1 MGGKKGAANH
11 PYGQSQTGKGGH
23 TGKGAGH
30 HGPSGGGKGGN
41 GWGQNGGK
49 KGGKWHKKHLKDLV
63 DEGVASVSQASA
75 VVEATAKEDPLLA
88 LTILA
93 DSSAGQSCFV
103 GVCMTLIPVPA
114 LHTDLCGFIG
124 RLCDDW
130 VTAQHDAIDVKAVA
144 PDSRRKLYVRLF
156 KNWEFEQVLLTAD
169 LGTRLLQHFIW
180 MLQEA
185 TLEEEFPAEN
195 PLVQKFLPTN
205 HKLPFRYNSLMPDLP
220 ELLVTPEL
228 PPKPDKGAADSE
240 VYLNRQFRL
249 IREDMLAP
257 LRKALD
263 LHLEVLRN
271 PNRKD
276 RDAIHAQKHWFDSAR
291 IETVHIPG
299 CNSVFG
305 KELQDSF
312 FVVQFSYSPQSGLV
326 NLTTKQRKAMLENSN
341 KMLADSSVVAF
352 IDTDAGHTVVA
363 LAEIARSGRSVD
375 VLSSQKPRVGIMF
388 WDAQHASRLMARTA
402 PLLMVQLGSSLFSYP
417 PMLRRL
423 QTVQSVPA
431 ADVILQADFSRS
443 IPEGECADV
452 VSWIPSVRSS
462 MDGPQEQAL
471 RAIMQRPISI
481 IHGPPGTG
489 KTHVGT
495 HAVKLLWDNCPA
507 EQILLVAYTNHTV
520 DQFMENLHYKRGIPL
535 DNMVRLGSGCKSDT
549 LQPTQL
555 RELTSKLPKNPSVG
569 RAFAMLMEQRGTFQ
583 ASIDKLLPAA
593 TGCLNPKWWDVK
605 NALTNAGMLD
615 VVEELTTQTGADGF
629 TIVGKKSKS
638 AKEWDNYEA
647 WLKGHPKPGQGH
659 GRAPYPWHLDREDR
673 RSHLGRWM
681 DFDKKR
687 EELFVNVQGFRDV
700 NNKRQKIGDL
710 SRRLIVGA
718 RRVLGCTTTFL
729 AENKEL
735 LDGVTS
741 VFLEE
746 AAETLEC
753 STVLSMLS
761 SNLRRVVLI
770 GDHKQLRPK
779 VESYELTVE
788 SGGPHQLNMSL
799 FERLVIEGCPYVTL
813 EQQHRMRPELSK
825 LVRPTYPRY
834 IDGPNTSNPAHRP
847 IPDGIQQNLIFIDHN
862 SPENSGGSTTSVDSR
877 SHVNEFEVKMVVQ
890 ILQYFLN
897 LGYTGDKKPVVL
909 TTYLGQLREIRAY
922 IQKKLKWQVELSE
935 RDQDALDS
943 DDETEE
949 DDEGD
954 EAPVEDRCIRVSTV
968 DNFQGEEAGIIIL
981 SLVRCNTRGDTGFVK
996 QAERVNVMLSRA
1008 RCALVVLGSLTT
1020 LTAKSSVWADLALIL
1035 RAGAHVY
1042 KGFPSQCIKHNTK
1055 KLLCTEADFKHV
1067 PNGGCTKPCGEL
1079 LPCNHP
1085 CPLSCH
1091 TYPPHKHVQCTT
1103 TVARICAR
1111 RHFNVVI
1118 CCEKG
1123 VKKCPTCIKIDTIE
1137 KNKTRRVAALVQRTK
1152 KASDKA
1158 DSQLAALRENP
1169 FSSNREVQEVVAQRE
1184 KLLDENAEETARIAT
1199 ECKQQAAAAVEA
1211 ASEAA
1216 AAAAALQGDRDHVRS
1231 CLVQRKLDLH
1241 TLAATPARLDAVF
1254 GWQGMASAVLAR
1266 GPVESMA
1273 PEAARALREHLAG
1286 RGRLVDLFD
1295 AVPAGDENPTHRF
1308 LRRYCRERAGGG
1320 GGAGCLLPAV
1330 EAAERTGYLS
1340 LVLALRSGFED
1351 FAQGS
1356 QTLAHKLLC
1365 GVVLVATLRLGHV
1378 EHSAD
1383 DVVSAVFDVAKPG
1396 SRVCEATT
1404 CEHYD
1409 NAPPVTLKQAC
1420 LSLAKNL
1427 ANDLPKCSP
1436 EDSERRLDEQ
1446 RWDEAAAGNQAF
1458 AELVAMPGLRKVKQF
1473 FYDRLLKIKRAG
1485 ARSTQ
1490 HSVLFTGNLGTPKSA
1505 VARLYCK
1512 ALQQAKVFADAGN
1525 FIETS
1530 GASLATSGTLG
1541 ATLWLRNLQKLASGG
1556 VLFVDEASV
1565 LFENPLE
1572 MRALDILLA
1581 KMKAHVGKLT
1591 VVFAG
1596 YDQPLDERLACDGR
1610 LPPLFPAKCV
1620 FEDYTDDELLEIL
1633 QGYMRED
1640 VCSDDNLPRFTVQ
1653 EPRYVELAVRR
1664 IGRQRGHGFDNANAM
1679 RRLYRQMCSRHAARM
1694 AREERTGR
1702 MLRMLAKSDI
1712 LGVAAFSVR
1721 RSEPYKQLHAM
1732 VGLIKVKDAV
1742 DGMLDVFEGNLKLE
1756 EDLKPLRTISLNRVF
1771 AGNPGT
1777 GKKAV
1782 AELYAKMLKEAG
1794 VLSKGDVHL
1803 KTATDF
1809 LGTAPG
1815 ESGEKT
1821 SRILEAAKGGV
1832 LVIDEAYG
1840 LNPKTGFNS
1849 TCPYRE
1855 EVINTMVEKISGG
1868 TGSEDRAVVL
1878 LGYTKEMA
1886 AMIKTTNPGFQRRFQ
1901 FTDAWEFEDFSD
1913 DDLFKILKQAL
1924 LSKKLAMPHEDM
1936 LRVVREVLGKQRL
1949 LPNFGN
1955 ADAVR
1960 HSVSE
1965 ACVRQSAR
1973 LKREE
1978 REGASTKSDPCLL
1991 TYPDFD
1997 PTYRPAVIHVARN
2010 LSSPPS
2016 TTAGHPSA
2024 EACCK
2029 LLKRKLGD
2037 ERVGLEPGADD
2048 ALSDGIKRCLKLPSW
2063 SQTDVF
2069 AFATRCGEALAQL
2082 DRDVLPNYVLE
2093 EVFDNF
2099 IDSREDECD

>member
-1 MGGKKGAANH
+1 MGKGKGAGKKGA
-11 PYGQSQTGKGGH
+11 KGG
-23 TGKGAGH
+23 GSK
-30 HGPSGGGKGGN
+30 GGGGR
-41 GWGQNGGK
+41 
-49 KGGKWHKKHLKDLV
+49 KGGKWNKKYLRDLASA
-63 DEGVASVSQASA
+63 GVTTVSEACA
-75 VVEATAKEDPLLA
+75 VVEAMGKEDLWLS

-93 DSSAGQSCFV
+93 DSTNGQSCFV
-103 GVCMTLIPVPA
+103 DTCVLLISQPGYQHL
-114 LHTDLCGFIG
+114 LHQFLQGFV
-124 RLCDDW
+124 DD
-130 VTAQHDAIDVKAVA
+130 VTSVTSVSK
-144 PDSRRKLYVRLF
+144 RKLFVRLF
-156 KNWEFEQVLLTAD
+156 EDEEFQESVLNTA
-169 LGTRLLQHFIW
+169 LQTHLQQQIVW
-180 MLQEA
+180 MLDEA
-185 TLEEEFPAEN
+185 TLEEEFGDDH
-195 PLVQKFLPTN
+195 PLVQAFLPEN
-205 HKLPFRYNSLMPDLP
+205 QRLPFRYCSVMPEFS
-220 ELLVTPEL
+220 ELLCAPEL
-228 PPKPDKGAADSE
+228 PPKPDAGTAYAE
-240 VYLNRQFRL
+240 EYLNRQFRL
-249 IREDMLAP
+249 IREDMIAP
-257 LRKALD
+257 LRDDLKVHLD
-263 LHLEVLRN
+263 VLRN
-271 PNRKD
+271 PNRRD
-276 RDAIHAQKHWFDSAR
+276 RDAVHAEKHQFVNAR
-291 IETVHIPG
+291 IETLHTPT
-299 CNSVFG
+299 CPSAFG
-305 KELQDSF
+305 RNVKDTF
-312 FVVQFSYSPQSGLV
+312 FVVQFGYKRQSQLGAASQ
-326 NLTTKQRKAMLENSN
+326 KKRKELLENSQ
-341 KMLADSSVVAF
+341 KLLAESCIVAF
-352 IDTDAGHTVVA
+352 IADNTVVA
-363 LAEIARSGRSVD
+363 LAEIVRSGRSVA
-375 VLSSQKPRVGIMF
+375 LLASQQPRLGVMF
-388 WDAQHASRLMARTA
+388 WDVDSACDLMQRSH
-402 PLLMVQLGSSLFSYP
+402 PLVMVQLGGCLFSYP
-417 PMLRRL
+417 PMLRL
-423 QTVQSVPA
+423 LKTMEDVPVE
-431 ADVILQADFSRS
+431 DYILDADFDRT
-443 IPEGECADV
+443 IPWDETD
-452 VSWIPSVRSS
+452 SFLRMIPGLHGQ
-462 MDGPQEQAL
+462 MDYPQLKAL
-471 RAIMQRPISI
+471 RMIMERPISI

-495 HAVKLLWDNCPA
+495 HAVKLLWNTPD
-507 EQILLVAYTNHTV
+507 EKILLVAYTNHTV
-520 DQFMENLHYKRGIPL
+520 DQFMESLHVKRGIPL
-535 DNMVRLGSGCKSDT
+535 EDMVRLGSGCKSET
-549 LQPTQL
+549 LHPTQL
-555 RELTSKLPKNPSVG
+555 WELAGELGRNPAIN
-569 RAFAMLMEQRGTFQ
+569 RAFAVLCEDQDRLSADIQEFR
-583 ASIDKLLPAA
+583 AVLHA
-593 TGCLNPKWWDVK
+593 TPKWAHVA
-605 NALTNAGMLD
+605 NALNKAGLHG
-615 VVEELTTQTGADGF
+615 VLAELKTRTKDKHGYE
-629 TIVGKKSKS
+629 IVGENNSP
-638 AKEWDNYEA
+638 AKPSDQFNA
-647 WLKGHPKPGQGH
+647 WLR
-659 GRAPYPWHLDREDR
+659 GRSKDGGGRVLSWDPFPWNLEKADR
-673 RSHLGRWM
+673 RSQLNEWLKLDETRESL
-681 DFDKKR
+681 FETVAEARALAAKR
-687 EELFVNVQGFRDV
+687 RKL
-700 NNKRQKIGDL
+700 GDL
-710 SRRLIVGA
+710 DKRKILDSRRVF
-718 RRVLGCTTTFL
+718 GCTTTFL
-729 AENKEL
+729 ADNKEL

-753 STVLSMLS
+753 SAVLSMLS
-761 SNLRRVVLI
+761 SELQRVVLI